1 MQDFRITR
9 IGEDIYH
16 ILDSGNSSFYVVEGT
31 ERAAVIDTGIT
42 PGGKILP
49 VVRSLT
55 QKPLLL
61 VVTHAHIDHF
71 HHMDEFET
79 VYMSHREFQMPEDFL
94 IGMMAGKN
102 LALHDTIDVNTNDV
116 IDLGGNVLEIC
127 EVPGHTP
134 GSIVV
139 LEHKGQHLFTGDAI
153 GSGMGVWMQVP
164 GAISLEKY
172 YVSLVNLLKWLIARG
187 GRMKFYGGHNYQ
199 IFQSTLIP
207 GYNPLNMG
215 LLCDLIDL
223 VDQVVH
229 GTIVGR
235 VSNVDKILTPNP
247 ALYASFGRAELQYS
261 PDNIR

>member
-9 IGEDIYH
+9 IGENIYH
-16 ILDSGNSSFYVVEGT
+16 ILDSGDSSFYVVEGT

-42 PGGKILP
+42 LNKKILP
-49 VVRSLT
+49 TVRSLT
-55 QKPLLL
+55 KKPLILI
-61 VVTHAHIDHF
+61 VTHAHIDHF

-79 VYMSHREFQMPEDFL
+79 VYMSHREFLMPEDFL
-94 IGMMAGKN
+94 NSMMAGKN
-102 LALHDTIDVNTNDV
+102 LALHNTIDVKTNDI
-116 IDLGGNVLEIC
+116 IDLGGNSLEIC

-139 LEHKGQHLFTGDAI
+139 LECRERHLFTGDAI
-153 GSGMGVWMQVP
+153 GSGMGVWMHVP
-164 GAISLEKY
+164 GAITLEKY
-172 YVSLVNLLKWLIARG
+172 YESLVNLLNWLVIRG
-187 GRMKFYGGHNYQ
+187 SRMKFYGGHNYQ

-207 GYNPLNMG
+207 GYNPLSMG

-235 VSNVDKILTPNP
+235 VSNVDKILAPNP